1 MTVDIAI
8 CDDDSKDLKS
18 VIYILKDI
26 FVERNDEC
34 RLQSFHSATD
44 MLEKVNKMD
53 IAILDISMDGMNG
66 IDLGRELKIRF
77 PELRIIYMTSYE
89 QYCMQA
95 INKVHAFSFLC
106 KPLEKEEVKNSVR
119 RISKGN
125 KTIGRQSGKSIL

>member
-66 IDLGRELKIRF
+66 IDLGR
-77 PELRIIYMTSYE
+77 
-89 QYCMQA
+89 
-95 INKVHAFSFLC
+95 
-106 KPLEKEEVKNSVR
+106 
-119 RISKGN
+119 
-125 KTIGRQSGKSIL
+125 